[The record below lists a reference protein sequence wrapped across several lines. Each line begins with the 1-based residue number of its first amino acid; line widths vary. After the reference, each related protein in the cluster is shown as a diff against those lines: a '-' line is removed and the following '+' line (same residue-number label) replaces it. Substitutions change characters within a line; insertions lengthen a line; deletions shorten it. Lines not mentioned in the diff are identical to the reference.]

1 MQVPVYNLTGEV
13 VDHIEISDQ
22 VFGVPFNESV
32 VHQAMLRQRANARQG
47 TASTKTRSEVRGSSR
62 KLFRQKG
69 TGMARAGSIRSPL
82 RRGGGIAFGPRPR
95 SYHQAMPKK
104 MRRLA
109 LKCVLS
115 AKAKDE
121 ELMVLESLKFDEPK
135 TREMLRVLEALKID
149 SSALIVTSDSEINM
163 VKSARNLPG
172 IKTLPANLLNIVD
185 ILSCKRLLMEVAAVR
200 KAERLW
206 GGRLTEEG
214 NSGPIPDTAAPANN

>member
-214 NSGPIPDTAAPANN
+214 NSGLIPDTAAPANN